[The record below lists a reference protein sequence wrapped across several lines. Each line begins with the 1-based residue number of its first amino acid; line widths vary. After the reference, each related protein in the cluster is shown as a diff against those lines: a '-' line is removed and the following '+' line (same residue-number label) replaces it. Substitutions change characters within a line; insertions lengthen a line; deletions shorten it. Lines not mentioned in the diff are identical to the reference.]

1 MDQKKIYIYFY
12 SLLVLY
18 TGFFATTAL
27 QASGSDNIF
36 DTFEKKSVPQ
46 LSTFNLQ
53 ELLNLAPSRKIS
65 ETQTDK
71 APKAALPQS
80 IIPEYTALWD
90 QIDEAE
96 NEGHHELAELLTEE
110 LSRVFSSGVGQI
122 IAFPDVTTEKKSRVR
137 TPRSSPRTEQP
148 IREQLETTIKEK
160 KQTRTKKLA
169 PNFHESRFTELQ
181 ILQSTPNPEIVV
193 SLESSPCEKIEAT
206 CALVS
211 PQLSLGSVSDEEIS
225 LSLSTSDPRY
235 SATIS
240 EDLSTARKTSNWTRA
255 KKLSTDFDEVR
266 FAELKVKETS

>member
-137 TPRSSPRTEQP
+137 TPRSSPRAEQPIREETEKKSRVRTPRSSPRTEQP

-169 PNFHESRFTELQ
+169 PNFHE
-181 ILQSTPNPEIVV
+181 
-193 SLESSPCEKIEAT
+193 
-206 CALVS
+206 
-211 PQLSLGSVSDEEIS
+211 
-225 LSLSTSDPRY
+225 
-235 SATIS
+235 
-240 EDLSTARKTSNWTRA
+240 
-255 KKLSTDFDEVR
+255 
-266 FAELKVKETS
+266 